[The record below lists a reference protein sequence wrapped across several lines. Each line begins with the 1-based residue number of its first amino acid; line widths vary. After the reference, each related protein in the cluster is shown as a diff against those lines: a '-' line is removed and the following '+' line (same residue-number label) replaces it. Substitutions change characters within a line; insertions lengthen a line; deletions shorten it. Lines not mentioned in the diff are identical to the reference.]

1 MYEVWSLGHK
11 PFDDLDGK
19 EVAIAITIRTSIF
32 KYRIA
37 GYFP

>member
-19 EVAIAITIRTSIF
+19 EVAIRTSILF
-32 KYRIA
+32 KYNIIN
-37 GYFP
+37 Y